1 MIRTASLRRALPTAL
16 LLALA
21 ALLAG
26 CSNDDPSGPGGST
39 DADLTFSASVPA
51 NGNGHLDAPTVTYDP
66 NADSSGLDRLTVTQ
80 TVSGIAHTFYFYF
93 VPATGAVHSAQ
104 HIWGPAGG
112 LTQCVGLAC
121 ISANAV
127 VNTAN
132 ATAVFTNLILGED
145 PVNGTAISTVSGTIN
160 W

>member
-1 MIRTASLRRALPTAL
+1 MIRTSALRHAISTAL

-21 ALLAG
+21 VLLAS
-26 CSNDDPSGPGGST
+26 CSSGDPAGPGGST
-39 DADLTFSASVPA
+39 DADLTFTASTPA
-51 NGNGHLDAPTVTYDP
+51 NGNAHLDAPSVTYDP

-80 TVSGIAHTFYFYF
+80 TISGIAHTFYFYF
-93 VPATGAVHSAQ
+93 TPATGAPHSAQ

-112 LTQCVGLAC
+112 FSQCVGLAC

-127 VNTAN
+127 VNPTE

-145 PVNGTAISTVSGTIN
+145 PVAGTAISTVSGTMN